1 MRKSSR
7 PCCATKRQSDVGV
20 KLRWVT
26 MVHLAGCDAG
36 MCVYRETG
44 QCDTIMWM
52 AQRHTLRT
60 SGLARDVASST
71 ICWCSVFLL
80 PSVKALRPICL
91 THAPRT
97 DEIGTVSNER
107 AYHMWRRRGEA
118 RAEAVGERVPTG
130 RRSSGNRHAVH
141 SRKASLASCKSMACS
156 LCLSFGSNVLCADTS
171 AKSGTARTHA
181 RAHAHTHTHAHPH
194 THTLHTQCTYD

>member
-1 MRKSSR
+1 
-7 PCCATKRQSDVGV
+7 
-20 KLRWVT
+20 
-26 MVHLAGCDAG
+26 

-80 PSVKALRPICL
+80 PSVKALRPSCL

-97 DEIGTVSNER
+97 DEIGTVSKGS
-107 AYHMWRRRGEA
+107 AYHVEEEGRSEGRRGSESLPVDA
-118 RAEAVGERVPTG
+118 AVATDTLCTPGRLPWLRVNRWRAP
-130 RRSSGNRHAVH
+130 
-141 SRKASLASCKSMACS
+141 CACP
-156 LCLSFGSNVLCADTS
+156 L
-171 AKSGTARTHA
+171 ARTSCTRTHQPNQPSMHQ
-181 RAHAHTHTHAHPH
+181 AHMHRPH
-194 THTLHTQCTYD
+194 TPHTQCSYDGGVRSNRQKRSSCTSSRQLMPLYLMN

>member
-1 MRKSSR
+1 
-7 PCCATKRQSDVGV
+7 
-20 KLRWVT
+20 

-97 DEIGTVSNER
+97 DEIGTVSKK
-107 AYHMWRRRGEA
+107 
-118 RAEAVGERVPTG
+118 AVEEG
-130 RRSSGNRHAVH
+130 RSEGRSSGG
-141 SRKASLASCKSMACS
+141 ASPYRSTQQWQQTR
-156 LCLSFGSNVLCADTS
+156 CALQE
-171 AKSGTARTHA
+171 GF
-181 RAHAHTHTHAHPH
+181 
-194 THTLHTQCTYD
+194 LGFV